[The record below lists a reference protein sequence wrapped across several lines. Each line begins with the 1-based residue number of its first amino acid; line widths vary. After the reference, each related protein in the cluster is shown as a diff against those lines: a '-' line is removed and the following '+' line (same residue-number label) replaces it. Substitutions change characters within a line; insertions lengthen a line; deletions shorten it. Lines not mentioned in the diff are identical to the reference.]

1 MSDELKVY
9 RVTNKSPL
17 RNGGMFRSG
26 LVFATSPQEA
36 FTRMMDHLN
45 QTKLAR
51 VYDQQQFEVREL
63 PIPDSLVF
71 EVEVDGGIPQVRIDT
86 AKLKKQ

>member
-1 MSDELKVY
+1 MADSLKVF

-17 RNGGMFRSG
+17 KNSGMFRTG
-26 LVFATSPQEA
+26 LVFASSPQEA
-36 FTRMMDHLN
+36 FTRMMNHLN
-45 QTKLAR
+45 QTRLAR

-71 EVEVDGGIPQVRIDT
+71 EVEVDGGIPNLRLNTNPLQ
-86 AKLKKQ
+86 K

>member
-1 MSDELKVY
+1 MSEELKVF
-9 RVTNKSPL
+9 RVTNRSPL
-17 RNGGMFRSG
+17 RNNGMFRSG
-26 LVFATSPQEA
+26 LVFASTPQEA
-36 FTRMMDHLN
+36 FERMMNHLN
-45 QTKLAR
+45 QTRLAK

-86 AKLKKQ
+86 AKLKK

>member
-36 FTRMMDHLN
+36 FTRMMDYLN

-63 PIPDSLVF
+63 PILDCLVF
-71 EVEVDGGIPQVRIDT
+71 EVEVDGGVPELRVNT
-86 AKLKKQ
+86 NPLKTS